1 MKNNASNV
9 FKKALIAAFSAGVIA
24 ATLSILAAKFLNLE
38 SILVDG
44 IIIGLAIGTVYA
56 ANLWI
61 DNKF

>member
-1 MKNNASNV
+1 MKNNASKI
-9 FKKALIAAFSAGVIA
+9 FKKALIAGSFAGFIA
-24 ATLSILAAKFLNLE
+24 ATLSILAARFLNLE

-44 IIIGLAIGTVYA
+44 IIIGLTVGAVFA